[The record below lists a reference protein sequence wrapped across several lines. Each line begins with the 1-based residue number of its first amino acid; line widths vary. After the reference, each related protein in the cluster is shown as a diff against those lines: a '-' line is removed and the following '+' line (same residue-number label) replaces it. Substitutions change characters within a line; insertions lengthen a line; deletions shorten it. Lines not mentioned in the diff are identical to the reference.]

1 MQHEDATSSP
11 HRRLRALA
19 LAATVATGIGAFS
32 VTGTARPAVH
42 QHAAL
47 ETTASASPSAIGCDD
62 YWSRAETL
70 TGIPHDRHRL
80 RGRRRAPARSV
91 HRHRIVRVER
101 KKPHVAPGW
110 R

>member
-1 MQHEDATSSP
+1 MQHEDATSIP

-19 LAATVATGIGAFS
+19 LAVTVATGIGAS
-32 VTGTARPAVH
+32 SATGHGPTGVH

-70 TGIPHDRHRL
+70 TGIPREVQI
-80 RGRRRAPARSV
+80 GMTAIGYAAAGAPQPDPCIAT
-91 HRHRIVRVER
+91 
-101 KKPHVAPGW
+101 G
-110 R
+110 

>member
-70 TGIPHDRHRL
+70 TGIPREVQI
-80 RGRRRAPARSV
+80 GMTAIGYAAAGAPQPDPCIAT
-91 HRHRIVRVER
+91 
-101 KKPHVAPGW
+101 G
-110 R
+110 